1 MYHKHT
7 NTYMQLKSAI
17 INELMHIMSL
27 FIASRETVDGLVT
40 LKTRS
45 FHDANVVVIGG
56 TARCHNN
63 NSQFSQQL
71 AIFR

>member
-1 MYHKHT
+1 
-7 NTYMQLKSAI
+7 MQLKSAI

-45 FHDANVVVIGG
+45 FHDANVVVI
-56 TARCHNN
+56 
-63 NSQFSQQL
+63 
-71 AIFR
+71 